1 MGSSPRVRGKLSHG
15 LVEETADRIIPAS
28 AGQTGE
34 LCWLL
39 LVAPDHPRECGAN
52 TAGQPN
58 PYGLI
63 GSSPRVRGKRPRS
76 GDVSAVGRII
86 PASAGQTPLDAS
98 LLAVSSDHPRECGAN
113 RLEGHDV
120 DPRRGSSPRV
130 RGKPFGSSFVHPS
143 SGIIPASAGQ
153 TKPHLPDGM
162 RPEDHPRECGAN
174 IAQAGAQRIMGGS
187 SPRVRGKPTGRA

>member
-113 RLEGHDV
+113 RGMTAAILGQL
-120 DPRRGSSPRV
+120 GSSPRV
-130 RGKPFGSSFVHPS
+130 RGKPALGQSLTELRR
-143 SGIIPASAGQ
+143 IIPASAGQ
-153 TKPHLPDGM
+153 TKPSSARHCCPS
-162 RPEDHPRECGAN
+162 DHPRECGAN
-174 IAQAGAQRIMGGS
+174 DGWPGTTFTVSGS